1 MKSITKTAE
10 ELLKRRGLLK
20 SQIISDENELKTF
33 KDASSGFLQKLEIYR
48 KEIEKAKENK
58 ESEEH
63 CKNILKDFFNG
74 GFEYN
79 CNTKGKIDL
88 VIKYKNEVKAIVETK
103 NYDNKNEMIK
113 DNDYY
118 YKSFYQSVLYYY
130 KAKKDLNK
138 DLSVEHVII
147 TDFYNLYL
155 FLRSDFEFIS
165 ENKQIINFFNV
176 RKIDIDSKDF
186 YNSSKAILE
195 KINREVVGYKI
206 NLFEDEAETIYR
218 FLSPY
223 NICSLRVNNDFNIIS
238 NTFYREIIYMMG
250 LEENKEG
257 KLVLNKIDN
266 TLIKLTMDILDEDLS
281 GEEKFEEALKLN
293 ILWINRI
300 LFLKMLEAQLRVFR
314 NDNNLHILNPNEIVD
329 YSFLYTLFF
338 KVLAKSKERRITE
351 NKESE
356 YYKHIPYLNSSLF
369 EETEK
374 EKTNTI
380 TKLNNS
386 LKMKIM
392 TGSVLYKD
400 RDFDK
405 KELTFL
411 EYILR
416 FLNCYIFNSGGN
428 NSDNSNINK
437 NTIIKS
443 SVLGLVFERLNG
455 YKDGSHFTPPAITMY
470 MAKYSIEKAIVG
482 KFNKYFEGS
491 GFKNIEEIKNYVDAN
506 IHKIKD
512 EVKYIIDSIKI
523 IDPACGSGHFLVACL
538 NELIK
543 IKSYLHV
550 LSPDIKVDIFDDE
563 LVINYTN
570 GEEYKYNMENGE
582 INETKQNIQKTLFE
596 AKKHIINNQLYGVDI
611 NPNSV
616 NICRLRL
623 WIELLKSSY
632 YTSKD
637 YIDLAILPNLEFKIL
652 PANSLIELEENDNGN
667 NLKLSWDR
675 TELIKNM
682 RDYFNADFESKKEIR
697 KNVLKLLKEYSEYNL
712 KLKDYNPF
720 DMLKSYDFFDSGIMF
735 GIDKFDIV
743 IMNPPYF
750 QLTGKHKYLN
760 YFEKGKTKVADIY
773 QLFMETALNK
783 LLSENGIVS
792 AVVSNKW
799 MRAGYGERTRAFL
812 YNNAYVFEVIDLGAN
827 WFDSATVDTNI
838 ITYTKCK
845 EKQEFIE
852 AYKIS
857 KCENIEEEK
866 KSFSNWI
873 ASPSARNDD
882 NGDDENNNG
891 ASAHCMQ
898 IADGR
903 NDADNNVA
911 VAHCVET
918 AKGRKGRFPLTSMSS
933 EKAHK
938 GLKPLVVKNSD
949 NSEMANFVFP
959 SKDYGAWIILNKH
972 EKNILAKVQKFK
984 PLKDWNI
991 QINYG
996 IKTGFN
1002 EAFII
1007 DEETKNKLIKED
1019 KKSAEIIKPLLRGR
1033 DIKRY
1038 SYDNKGLY
1046 LINAHNGVKEKNIS
1060 PIDINK
1066 YKAIKKHLDK
1076 FYSEL
1081 EKRYDKGDT
1090 PYNLRNC
1097 AYLEDFEK
1105 PKIVWKEMGS
1115 LPAFTLD
1122 NKNYYA
1128 NDTCRILTGEY
1139 LHYLVAIFN
1148 SKCWDFIF
1156 KKFYAGGGL
1165 GDEGFRYKSEF
1176 MLDTTIPEV
1185 DKNILKEIEGLV
1197 DEILKIKSK
1206 NSNEDV
1212 SIIEKEIDKIV
1223 YKLYNLNDGEIRL
1236 IERK

>member
-1 MKSITKTAE
+1 MKSITKEAK
-10 ELLKRRGLLK
+10 ELLKRRDLLK
-20 SQIISDENELKTF
+20 SSIFSNLSNTEELNNL
-33 KDASSGFLQKLEIYR
+33 SEKLEIYKNGIR
-48 KEIEKAKENK
+48 KAKEDK

-63 CKNILKDFFNG
+63 CKNILKDFLNG
-74 GFEYN
+74 AFKYN

-88 VIKYKNEVKAIVETK
+88 TIKYEGNIKAIIETK
-103 NYDNKNEMIK
+103 NYDNKTEMIK

-130 KAKKDLNK
+130 QSRKNINK
-138 DLSVEHVII
+138 DMTVEHIII
-147 TDFYNLYL
+147 TDFENIYL
-155 FLRSDFEFIS
+155 FLRSDFEYLTA
-165 ENKQIINFFNV
+165 NKQIINFFNV
-176 RKIDIDSKDF
+176 KKIDTNTKDF

-206 NLFEDEAETIYR
+206 NLFEDDAEIIFK

-223 NICSLRVNNDFNIIS
+223 NICSLKTNNDFNIIS

-250 LEENKEG
+250 LEETKDK
-257 KLVLNKIDN
+257 KLVLNKVDN
-266 TLIKLTMDILDEDLS
+266 TLIKLTMDILDEDLK
-281 GEEKFEEALKLN
+281 GEEKFETALKLN

-300 LFLKMLEAQLRVFR
+300 LFLKILEAQLRVFR
-314 NDNNLHILNPNEIVD
+314 DDNNLHILNYNEIVD

-351 NKESE
+351 NKENE

-369 EETEK
+369 EETEE
-374 EKTNTI
+374 EKINSI

-392 TGSVLYKD
+392 SGSVLYKD

-405 KELTFL
+405 KELNFL

-416 FLNCYIFNSGGN
+416 FLNCYIFNAINDS
-428 NSDNSNINK
+428 SNINK

-443 SVLGLVFERLNG
+443 SILGLVFERLNG

-470 MAKYSIEKAIVG
+470 MAKYSIEKSIVS
-482 KFNKYFEGS
+482 KFNKFFKDAN
-491 GFKNIEEIKNYVDAN
+491 FKNIDEIKIYVDAN
-506 IHKIKD
+506 IHKIK
-512 EVKYIIDSIKI
+512 EQVKYILDSITI

-550 LSPDIKVDIFDDE
+550 LSNDIKVDIEDDE
-563 LVINYTN
+563 LVINYIN
-570 GEEYKYNMENGE
+570 GAEYKYNMEGGNISE
-582 INETKQNIQKTLFE
+582 IKQKIQKILFE

-632 YTSKD
+632 YLENNGADK
-637 YIDLAILPNLEFKIL
+637 YIDLEILPNLEFKVL
-652 PANSLIELEENDNGN
+652 SADSLIELEEKEGNN
-667 NLKLSWDR
+667 NLKLAYDK
-675 TELIKNM
+675 TELVKNM
-682 RDYFNADFESKKEIR
+682 REYFNADFETKKEIR
-697 KNVLKLLKEYSEYNL
+697 KKVLKLLKEYSQYNT

-720 DMLKSYDFFDSGIMF
+720 DMLKSYDFFDSEIMF
-735 GIDKFDIV
+735 GIDSFDIV

-750 QLTGKHKYLN
+750 QLTGKHKYLH
-760 YFEKGKTKVADIY
+760 YFEKGKNKTADIY

-783 LLSENGIVS
+783 LLSQIGVVS

-799 MRAGYGERTRAFL
+799 MRAGYGERTREFL
-812 YNNAYVFEVIDLGAN
+812 YNNCYVFEIIDLGAN
-827 WFDSATVDTNI
+827 WFESATVDTNI
-838 ITYTKCK
+838 ITYAKDR
-845 EKQEFIE
+845 EKQEKIE

-857 KCENIEEEK
+857 KCENIELNKNEK
-866 KSFSNWI
+866 
-873 ASPSARNDD
+873 D
-882 NGDDENNNG
+882 NF
-891 ASAHCMQ
+891 
-898 IADGR
+898 IF
-903 NDADNNVA
+903 
-911 VAHCVET
+911 T
-918 AKGRKGRFPLTSMSS
+918 
-933 EKAHK
+933 
-938 GLKPLVVKNSD
+938 
-949 NSEMANFVFP
+949 
-959 SKDYGAWIILNKH
+959 SKDYGAWIILNKT
-972 EKNILAKVQKFK
+972 EKDILDKVKKFK

-1019 KKSAEIIKPLLRGR
+1019 KKSKEIIKPLLRGR

-1038 SYDNKGLY
+1038 SYDFKNLY
-1046 LINAHNGVKEKNIS
+1046 LINTHNGIKEKNIL

-1066 YKAIKKHLDK
+1066 YSAIKKHLDK
-1076 FYSEL
+1076 YYSDL
-1081 EKRYDKGDT
+1081 EVRQDKGIT

-1105 PKIVWKEMGS
+1105 SKIVWASVGENEYSYIEKGIY
-1115 LPAFTLD
+1115 LLD
-1122 NKNYYA
+1122 TNYFLVCD
-1128 NDTCRILTGEY
+1128 NEEILKY
-1139 LHYLVAIFN
+1139 LIGIFN
-1148 SKCWDFIF
+1148 SKLFLFALSYKDTQ
-1156 KKFYAGGGL
+1156 L
-1165 GDEGFRYKSEF
+1165 GDGGAWRHYKYNLEE
-1176 MLDTTIPEV
+1176 MTIPEV
-1185 DKNILKEIEGLV
+1185 DKKTEKEIVNLVEKVIEGKKKGIDTREL
-1197 DEILKIKSK
+1197 EW
-1206 NSNEDV
+1206 
-1212 SIIEKEIDKIV
+1212 EIDKIV
-1223 YKLYNLNDGEIRL
+1223 YGLYNISDEEIRL

>member
-1 MKSITKTAE
+1 MKSITKKAE
-10 ELLKRRGLLK
+10 ELLKRRDLLK
-20 SQIISDENELKTF
+20 SSIIADENELEISLKTF
-33 KDASSGFLQKLEIYR
+33 KEKLETYR

-63 CKNILKDFFNG
+63 CKNILKDFLSG
-74 GFEYN
+74 GFKYN

-88 VIKYKNEVKAIVETK
+88 VIKYKNETHAIIETK

-130 KAKKDLNK
+130 KSRKDLNK
-138 DLSVEHVII
+138 DLSVKHIII

-155 FLRSDFEFIS
+155 FLRNDFEFIA

-176 RKIDIDSKDF
+176 KKIDIDSKDF
-186 YNSSKAILE
+186 YNSSKTILE

-206 NLFEDEAETIYR
+206 NLFEDDAELIYR

-223 NICSLRVNNDFNIIS
+223 NICSLKANNDFNIIS

-281 GEEKFEEALKLN
+281 REEKFEEALKLN

-314 NDNNLHILNPNEIVD
+314 ADNNLHILNPNEIVD
-329 YSFLYTLFF
+329 YSFLYVLFF

-374 EKTNTI
+374 EKINSI

-416 FLNCYIFNSGGN
+416 FLNCYIFNS
-428 NSDNSNINK
+428 DNADANINK

-470 MAKYSIEKAIVG
+470 MAKYSIEKAILN

-491 GFKNIEEIKNYVDAN
+491 DFKNIEEIKNWTDAN

-512 EVKYIIDSIKI
+512 DVKYIIDSISI

-550 LSPDIKVDIFDDE
+550 LSADIKVDISDDE
-563 LVINYTN
+563 LVINYIN
-570 GEEYKYNMENGE
+570 GTEYKYNMENGE
-582 INETKQNIQKTLFE
+582 INETKQKIQKTLFE

-632 YTSKD
+632 YVEDANLGLNKE
-637 YIDLAILPNLEFKIL
+637 YIDLATLPNLEFKIL
-652 PANSLIELEENDNGN
+652 PANSLIELEENDSDN

-682 RDYFNADFESKKEIR
+682 RDYFNADFNRKKEIR
-697 KNVLKLLKEYSEYNL
+697 KTVLELLKEYSEYNI

-750 QLTGKHKYLN
+750 QLTGKHKYLH

-783 LLSENGIVS
+783 LLSETGIVS

-812 YNNAYVFEVIDLGAN
+812 YNSAYVFEVIDLGAN
-827 WFDSATVDTNI
+827 WFESATVDTNI
-838 ITYTKCK
+838 ITYTKGK

-857 KCENIEEEK
+857 KCDNIEEEK
-866 KSFSNWI
+866 KSFNNNLDCHAI
-873 ASPSARNDD
+873 ARNDESEQSD
-882 NGDDENNNG
+882 NNLDCFGSLAKSG
-891 ASAHCMQ
+891 QSPRLP
-898 IADGR
+898 R
-903 NDADNNVA
+903 NDGGND
-911 VAHCVET
+911 
-918 AKGRKGRFPLTSMSS
+918 G
-933 EKAHK
+933 
-938 GLKPLVVKNSD
+938 GL
-949 NSEMANFVFP
+949 ENFIFP
-959 SKDYGAWIILNKH
+959 SKDYGAWIILNKI
-972 EKNILAKVQKFK
+972 EKDILAKVQKFK

-991 QINYG
+991 NIYRG
-996 IKTGFN
+996 ILTGFN

-1007 DEETKNKLIKED
+1007 NEETKNKLIAED

-1038 SYDNKGLY
+1038 SYENNGLY
-1046 LINAHNGVKEKNIS
+1046 LINTHNGIKEKNIS

-1076 FYSEL
+1076 FYSDL

-1105 PKIVWKEMGS
+1105 PKIIYPETATS
-1115 LPAFTLD
+1115 PNFYYD
-1122 NKNYYA
+1122 NKNFIA
-1128 NDTCRILTGEY
+1128 EKTNFIMTGENLKY
-1139 LHYLVAIFN
+1139 IMAVLSSKLGFYIFYN
-1148 SKCWDFIF
+1148 
-1156 KKFYAGGGL
+1156 FYSEITL
-1165 GDEGFRYKSEF
+1165 GDVGFQYRKNSLEEF
-1176 MLDTTIPEV
+1176 PIPEV
-1185 DKNILKEIEGLV
+1185 DKKTEDKIVSLV
-1197 DEILKIKSK
+1197 DKILKIKNE
-1206 NSNEDV
+1206 NSNADV
-1212 SIIEKEIDKIV
+1212 SEIEREIDEMV
-1223 YKLYNLNDGEIRL
+1223 YGLYGLSEEEVGV
-1236 IERK
+1236 IESRN

>member
-20 SQIISDENELKTF
+20 SQIVSDEKELKTF
-33 KDASSGFLQKLEIYR
+33 KDASAGFLQKLETYR

-63 CKNILKDFFNG
+63 CKNILKDFLNG

-88 VIKYKNEVKAIVETK
+88 AIKYKNEVKAIIETK

-206 NLFEDEAETIYR
+206 NLFEDDAETIYR

-428 NSDNSNINK
+428 YSDNSNINK

-491 GFKNIEEIKNYVDAN
+491 GFKNIDEIKNYVDAN

-550 LSPDIKVDIFDDE
+550 LSPDIEADIFDDE
-563 LVINYTN
+563 LVIKYTN
-570 GEEYKYNMENGE
+570 GEEYKYNMEAGA
-582 INETKQNIQKTLFE
+582 INEKKQNIQKILFE

-697 KNVLKLLKEYSEYNL
+697 KKVLELLESYSEYNL

-720 DMLKSYDFFDSGIMF
+720 DMLKSYDFFDSGVMF

-743 IMNPPYF
+743 IGNPPY
-750 QLTGKHKYLN
+750 
-760 YFEKGKTKVADIY
+760 
-773 QLFMETALNK
+773 
-783 LLSENGIVS
+783 
-792 AVVSNKW
+792 VSNKQIKNED
-799 MRAGYGERTRAFL
+799 MV
-812 YNNAYVFEVIDLGAN
+812 N
-827 WFDSATVDTNI
+827 
-838 ITYTKCK
+838 
-845 EKQEFIE
+845 
-852 AYKIS
+852 YK
-857 KCENIEEEK
+857 K
-866 KSFSNWI
+866 
-873 ASPSARNDD
+873 
-882 NGDDENNNG
+882 
-891 ASAHCMQ
+891 
-898 IADGR
+898 
-903 NDADNNVA
+903 
-911 VAHCVET
+911 
-918 AKGRKGRFPLTSMSS
+918 L
-933 EKAHK
+933 
-938 GLKPLVVKNSD
+938 
-949 NSEMANFVFP
+949 
-959 SKDYGAWIILNKH
+959 
-972 EKNILAKVQKFK
+972 
-984 PLKDWNI
+984 
-991 QINYG
+991 YG
-996 IKTGFN
+996 IQ
-1002 EAFII
+1002 
-1007 DEETKNKLIKED
+1007 DD
-1019 KKSAEIIKPLLRGR
+1019 
-1033 DIKRY
+1033 
-1038 SYDNKGLY
+1038 LY
-1046 LINAHNGVKEKNIS
+1046 
-1060 PIDINK
+1060 
-1066 YKAIKKHLDK
+1066 
-1076 FYSEL
+1076 
-1081 EKRYDKGDT
+1081 
-1090 PYNLRNC
+1090 
-1097 AYLEDFEK
+1097 
-1105 PKIVWKEMGS
+1105 
-1115 LPAFTLD
+1115 
-1122 NKNYYA
+1122 YY
-1128 NDTCRILTGEY
+1128 
-1139 LHYLVAIFN
+1139 F
-1148 SKCWDFIF
+1148 
-1156 KKFYAGGGL
+1156 
-1165 GDEGFRYKSEF
+1165 
-1176 MLDTTIPEV
+1176 
-1185 DKNILKEIEGLV
+1185 
-1197 DEILKIKSK
+1197 
-1206 NSNEDV
+1206 
-1212 SIIEKEIDKIV
+1212 
-1223 YKLYNLNDGEIRL
+1223 
-1236 IERK
+1236 

>member
-1 MKSITKTAE
+1 MTVRFRSPAYNNYRMKSITKEAK
-10 ELLKRRGLLK
+10 ELLKRRDLLK
-20 SQIISDENELKTF
+20 SSIFSNLSNTEELNNL
-33 KDASSGFLQKLEIYR
+33 SEKLEIYKNGIR
-48 KEIEKAKENK
+48 KAKEDK

-63 CKNILKDFFNG
+63 CKNILKDFLNG
-74 GFEYN
+74 AFKYN
-79 CNTKGKIDL
+79 CNTKGNIDL
-88 VIKYKNEVKAIVETK
+88 TIKYEGNIKAIIETK
-103 NYDNKNEMIK
+103 NYDNKTEMIK

-130 KAKKDLNK
+130 QSRKNINK
-138 DLSVEHVII
+138 DMTVEHIII
-147 TDFYNLYL
+147 TDFENIYI
-155 FLRSDFEFIS
+155 FLRSDFEYLTA
-165 ENKQIINFFNV
+165 NKQIINFFNV
-176 RKIDIDSKDF
+176 KKIDTNTKDF

-206 NLFEDEAETIYR
+206 NLFEDDAEIIFK

-223 NICSLRVNNDFNIIS
+223 NICSLKTNNDFNIIS

-250 LEENKEG
+250 LEETKDK
-257 KLVLNKIDN
+257 KLVLNKVDN
-266 TLIKLTMDILDEDLS
+266 TLIKLTMDILDEDLN
-281 GEEKFEEALKLN
+281 GEEKFETALKLN

-300 LFLKMLEAQLRVFR
+300 LFLKILEAQLRVFR
-314 NDNNLHILNPNEIVD
+314 DDNNLHILNYNEIVD

-351 NKESE
+351 NKENE

-369 EETEK
+369 EETEE
-374 EKTNTI
+374 EKINSI

-392 TGSVLYKD
+392 SGSVLYKD

-405 KELTFL
+405 KELNFL

-416 FLNCYIFNSGGN
+416 FLNCYIFNAINDS
-428 NSDNSNINK
+428 SNINK

-443 SVLGLVFERLNG
+443 SILGLVFERLNG

-470 MAKYSIEKAIVG
+470 MAKYSIEKSIVN
-482 KFNKYFEGS
+482 KFNKFFKDAN
-491 GFKNIEEIKNYVDAN
+491 FKNIEEIKIYVDAN
-506 IHKIKD
+506 IHKIK
-512 EVKYIIDSIKI
+512 EQVKYILDSITI

-550 LSPDIKVDIFDDE
+550 LSNDIKVDIEDDE
-563 LVINYTN
+563 LVINYIN
-570 GEEYKYNMENGE
+570 GTEYKYNMEGGNISE
-582 INETKQNIQKTLFE
+582 IKQKIQKILFE

-632 YTSKD
+632 YLENNGADK
-637 YIDLAILPNLEFKIL
+637 YIDLEILPNLEFKVL
-652 PANSLIELEENDNGN
+652 SANSLIELEEKEGNN
-667 NLKLSWDR
+667 NLKLAYDK
-675 TELIKNM
+675 TELVKNM
-682 RDYFNADFESKKEIR
+682 REYFNADFETKKEIR
-697 KNVLKLLKEYSEYNL
+697 KKVLKLLKEYSQYNT

-720 DMLKSYDFFDSGIMF
+720 DMLKSYDFFDSEIMF
-735 GIDKFDIV
+735 GIDSFDIV

-750 QLTGKHKYLN
+750 QLTGKHKYLH
-760 YFEKGKTKVADIY
+760 YFEKGKNKTADIY

-783 LLSENGIVS
+783 LLSQIGVVS

-799 MRAGYGERTRAFL
+799 MRAGYGERTREFL
-812 YNNAYVFEVIDLGAN
+812 YNNCYVFEIIDLGAN
-827 WFDSATVDTNI
+827 WFESATVDTNI
-838 ITYTKCK
+838 ITYAKDR
-845 EKQEFIE
+845 EKQEKIE

-857 KCENIEEEK
+857 KCENIELNKNEK
-866 KSFSNWI
+866 
-873 ASPSARNDD
+873 D
-882 NGDDENNNG
+882 NF
-891 ASAHCMQ
+891 
-898 IADGR
+898 IF
-903 NDADNNVA
+903 
-911 VAHCVET
+911 T
-918 AKGRKGRFPLTSMSS
+918 
-933 EKAHK
+933 
-938 GLKPLVVKNSD
+938 
-949 NSEMANFVFP
+949 
-959 SKDYGAWIILNKH
+959 SKDYGAWIILNKT
-972 EKNILAKVQKFK
+972 EKDILEKVKKFK
-984 PLKDWNI
+984 PLKNWNI

-1007 DEETKNKLIKED
+1007 DEETKNKLILED
-1019 KKSAEIIKPLLRGR
+1019 KKSKEIIKPLLRGR

-1038 SYDNKGLY
+1038 SYDFKNLY
-1046 LINAHNGVKEKNIS
+1046 LINTHNGIKEKNIL

-1066 YKAIKKHLDK
+1066 YSAIKKHLDK
-1076 FYSEL
+1076 YYSDL
-1081 EKRYDKGDT
+1081 EVRQDKGIT

-1105 PKIVWKEMGS
+1105 SKIVWKEMGS
-1115 LPAFTLD
+1115 SPAFTLD

-1128 NDTCRILTGEY
+1128 NDTCRIITGDN

-1176 MLDTTIPEV
+1176 MLDTAIPEI
-1185 DKNILKEIEGLV
+1185 DKKTEKEIVNLVEKVIEGKKKGI
-1197 DEILKIKSK
+1197 DTREF
-1206 NSNEDV
+1206 E
-1212 SIIEKEIDKIV
+1212 EEIDKIV
-1223 YKLYNLNDGEIRL
+1223 YKLYDLTEEEVGIINKI
-1236 IERK
+1236 

>member
-1 MKSITKTAE
+1 MKSITKEAK
-10 ELLKRRGLLK
+10 ELLKRRDLLK
-20 SQIISDENELKTF
+20 SSIFSNLSNTEELNNL
-33 KDASSGFLQKLEIYR
+33 SEKLEIY
-48 KEIEKAKENK
+48 KNGIKKAKEDK

-63 CKNILKDFFNG
+63 CKNILKDFLNG
-74 GFEYN
+74 AFKYN

-88 VIKYKNEVKAIVETK
+88 TIKYEGDIKAIIETK
-103 NYDNKNEMIK
+103 NYDNKTEMIK

-130 KAKKDLNK
+130 QSRKNINK
-138 DLSVEHVII
+138 DMTVEHIII
-147 TDFYNLYL
+147 TDFENIYL
-155 FLRSDFEFIS
+155 FLRSDFEYLTA
-165 ENKQIINFFNV
+165 NKQIINFFNV
-176 RKIDIDSKDF
+176 KKIDTNTKDF

-206 NLFEDEAETIYR
+206 NLFEDDAEIIFK

-223 NICSLRVNNDFNIIS
+223 NICSLKTNNDFNIIS

-250 LEENKEG
+250 LEETKDK
-257 KLVLNKIDN
+257 KLVLNKVDN
-266 TLIKLTMDILDEDLS
+266 TLIKLTMDILDEDLK
-281 GEEKFEEALKLN
+281 GEEKFETALKLN

-300 LFLKMLEAQLRVFR
+300 LFLKILEAQLRVFR
-314 NDNNLHILNPNEIVD
+314 DDNNLHILNYNEIVD

-351 NKESE
+351 NKENE

-369 EETEK
+369 EETEE
-374 EKTNTI
+374 EKINSI

-392 TGSVLYKD
+392 SGSVLYKD

-405 KELTFL
+405 KELNFL

-416 FLNCYIFNSGGN
+416 FLNCYIFNAINDS
-428 NSDNSNINK
+428 SNINK

-443 SVLGLVFERLNG
+443 SILGLVFERLNG

-470 MAKYSIEKAIVG
+470 MAKYSIEKSIVN
-482 KFNKYFEGS
+482 KFNKFFKDAN
-491 GFKNIEEIKNYVDAN
+491 FKNIEEIKIYVDAN
-506 IHKIKD
+506 IHKIK
-512 EVKYIIDSIKI
+512 EQVKYILDSITI

-550 LSPDIKVDIFDDE
+550 LSNDIKVDIEDDE
-563 LVINYTN
+563 LVINYIN
-570 GEEYKYNMENGE
+570 GAEYKYNMEGGNISE
-582 INETKQNIQKTLFE
+582 IKQKIQKILFE

-632 YTSKD
+632 YLENNGADK
-637 YIDLAILPNLEFKIL
+637 YIDLEILPNLEFKVL
-652 PANSLIELEENDNGN
+652 SANSLIELEEKEGNN
-667 NLKLSWDR
+667 NLKLAYDK
-675 TELIKNM
+675 TELVKNM
-682 RDYFNADFESKKEIR
+682 REYFNADFETKKEIR
-697 KNVLKLLKEYSEYNL
+697 KKVLKLLKEYSQYNT

-720 DMLKSYDFFDSGIMF
+720 DMLKSYDFFDSEIMF
-735 GIDKFDIV
+735 GIDSFDIV

-750 QLTGKHKYLN
+750 QLTGKHKYLH
-760 YFEKGKTKVADIY
+760 YFEKGKNKTADIY

-783 LLSENGIVS
+783 LLSQMGVVS

-799 MRAGYGERTRAFL
+799 MRAGYGERTREFL
-812 YNNAYVFEVIDLGAN
+812 YNNCYVFEIIDLGAN
-827 WFDSATVDTNI
+827 WFESATVDTNI
-838 ITYTKCK
+838 ITYAKDR
-845 EKQEFIE
+845 EKQEKIE

-857 KCENIEEEK
+857 KCENIELNKNEK
-866 KSFSNWI
+866 
-873 ASPSARNDD
+873 D
-882 NGDDENNNG
+882 NF
-891 ASAHCMQ
+891 
-898 IADGR
+898 IF
-903 NDADNNVA
+903 
-911 VAHCVET
+911 T
-918 AKGRKGRFPLTSMSS
+918 
-933 EKAHK
+933 
-938 GLKPLVVKNSD
+938 
-949 NSEMANFVFP
+949 
-959 SKDYGAWIILNKH
+959 SKDYGAWIILNKT
-972 EKNILAKVQKFK
+972 EKDILEKVKKFK

-1007 DEETKNKLIKED
+1007 GEETKNKLIKED
-1019 KKSAEIIKPLLRGR
+1019 KKSKEIIKPLLRGR

-1038 SYDNKGLY
+1038 SYDFKKLY
-1046 LINAHNGVKEKNIS
+1046 LINTHNGIKEKNIL

-1066 YKAIKKHLDK
+1066 YSAIKKHLDK
-1076 FYSEL
+1076 YYSDL
-1081 EKRYDKGDT
+1081 EVRQDKGIT

-1105 PKIVWKEMGS
+1105 SKIVWKEMGS

-1128 NDTCRILTGEY
+1128 NDTCRILTGDNLY
-1139 LHYLVAIFN
+1139 YLVAIFN

-1176 MLDTTIPEV
+1176 MLDTTIPEI
-1185 DKNILKEIEGLV
+1185 DKKT
-1197 DEILKIKSK
+1197 
-1206 NSNEDV
+1206 
-1212 SIIEKEIDKIV
+1212 EKEIINLVEKVIEGKKKGIDTREFEEEIDKMV
-1223 YKLYNLNDGEIRL
+1223 YKLYDLTEEEVGI
-1236 IERK
+1236 IENGKQIL

>member
-20 SQIISDENELKTF
+20 SQIVSDENELKTF
-33 KDASSGFLQKLEIYR
+33 KDASSGFLKKLETYR

-63 CKNILKDFFNG
+63 CKNILKDFLNG

-88 VIKYKNEVKAIVETK
+88 AIKYKNEVKAIIETK

-428 NSDNSNINK
+428 QSGVNHSDNSNSNINK

-491 GFKNIEEIKNYVDAN
+491 DFKNIEEIKNYVDAN

-512 EVKYIIDSIKI
+512 EVKYIIDSISI

-550 LSPDIKVDIFDDE
+550 LSPDIEADIFDDE
-563 LVINYTN
+563 LVIKYTN
-570 GEEYKYNMENGE
+570 GEEYKYNMEAGA
-582 INETKQNIQKTLFE
+582 INEKKQNIQKILFT

-697 KNVLKLLKEYSEYNL
+697 KKVLELLESYSEYNL

-720 DMLKSYDFFDSGIMF
+720 DMLKSYDFFDSGVMF

-750 QLTGKHKYLN
+750 QLTGKHKYLH

-838 ITYTKCK
+838 ITYTTCK

-873 ASPSARNDD
+873 ASDFSSPRPRCAPY
-882 NGDDENNNG
+882 GDDE
-891 ASAHCMQ
+891 
-898 IADGR
+898 
-903 NDADNNVA
+903 
-911 VAHCVET
+911 
-918 AKGRKGRFPLTSMSS
+918 
-933 EKAHK
+933 
-938 GLKPLVVKNSD
+938 LK
-949 NSEMANFVFP
+949 NFIFP

-984 PLKDWNI
+984 PLKDWDI

-1046 LINAHNGVKEKNIS
+1046 LINAHNGIKEKNIS

-1076 FYSEL
+1076 YYSEL

-1105 PKIVWKEMGS
+1105 PKIVWASVGENEYSYIEKGIY
-1115 LPAFTLD
+1115 LLD
-1122 NKNYYA
+1122 TNYFLVCD
-1128 NDTCRILTGEY
+1128 NENILKY
-1139 LHYLVAIFN
+1139 LIGIFN
-1148 SKCWDFIF
+1148 SKLFLFALSYKDTP
-1156 KKFYAGGGL
+1156 L
-1165 GDEGFRYKSEF
+1165 GDGGAWRHYKYNLEE
-1176 MLDTTIPEV
+1176 MTIPEV
-1185 DKNILKEIEGLV
+1185 DKKRAKEIEGLV
-1197 DEILKIKSK
+1197 EK
-1206 NSNEDV
+1206 
-1212 SIIEKEIDKIV
+1212 IIENKKEGIDTEEEESEIDRIVYGLYDLSEEEIKIV
-1223 YKLYNLNDGEIRL
+1223 ESK
-1236 IERK
+1236 

>member
-20 SQIISDENELKTF
+20 SQIVSDEKELKTF
-33 KDASSGFLQKLEIYR
+33 KDASAGFLQKLETYR
-48 KEIEKAKENK
+48 REIEKAKENK

-63 CKNILKDFFNG
+63 CKNILKDFLNG

-88 VIKYKNEVKAIVETK
+88 AIKYKNEVKAIVETK

-206 NLFEDEAETIYR
+206 NLFEDDAETIYR

-428 NSDNSNINK
+428 NSDNSNSNINK

-482 KFNKYFEGS
+482 KFNKYFKDAN
-491 GFKNIEEIKNYVDAN
+491 FKNIEEIKNYVDAN

-512 EVKYIIDSIKI
+512 DVKYIIDSIKI

-550 LSPDIKVDIFDDE
+550 LSPDIETDIFDDE
-563 LVINYTN
+563 LVIKYTN
-570 GEEYKYNMENGE
+570 GEEYKYNMEAGA
-582 INETKQNIQKTLFE
+582 INEKKQNIQKILFE

-697 KNVLKLLKEYSEYNL
+697 KKVLELLKEYSQFNT

-720 DMLKSYDFFDSGIMF
+720 DMLKSYDFFDSGVMF

-750 QLTGKHKYLN
+750 QLTGKHKYLH

-838 ITYTKCK
+838 ITYTTCK

-873 ASPSARNDD
+873 ASDFSSPRNDSGAQTRNDD
-882 NGDDENNNG
+882 NGDDE
-891 ASAHCMQ
+891 
-898 IADGR
+898 
-903 NDADNNVA
+903 
-911 VAHCVET
+911 
-918 AKGRKGRFPLTSMSS
+918 
-933 EKAHK
+933 
-938 GLKPLVVKNSD
+938 LK
-949 NSEMANFVFP
+949 NFIFP

-991 QINYG
+991 NIYRG
-996 IKTGFN
+996 ILTGYN

-1019 KKSAEIIKPLLRGR
+1019 KKSKEIIKPLLRGR
-1033 DIKRY
+1033 DIKKY
-1038 SYDNKGLY
+1038 NYDFKKLY
-1046 LINAHNGVKEKNIS
+1046 LICTFPSLNLNIS
-1060 PIDINK
+1060 DYPAIEKYLKSFGKRLEQSGETGCRKKTNNK
-1066 YKAIKKHLDK
+1066 WFETQDATAYYK
-1076 FYSEL
+1076 
-1081 EKRYDKGDT
+1081 
-1090 PYNLRNC
+1090 
-1097 AYLEDFEK
+1097 DFEK
-1105 PKIVWKEMGS
+1105 PKIVWASVGENEYSYIEKGIY
-1115 LPAFTLD
+1115 LLD
-1122 NKNYYA
+1122 TNYFLVCD
-1128 NDTCRILTGEY
+1128 NENILKY
-1139 LHYLVAIFN
+1139 LIGIFN
-1148 SKCWDFIF
+1148 SKLFLFALSYKDTP
-1156 KKFYAGGGL
+1156 L
-1165 GDEGFRYKSEF
+1165 GDGGAWRHYKYNLEE
-1176 MLDTTIPEV
+1176 MTIPEV
-1185 DKNILKEIEGLV
+1185 DKKRAKEIEGLADKV
-1197 DEILKIKSK
+1197 IDGKK
-1206 NSNEDV
+1206 NNIDT
-1212 SIIEKEIDKIV
+1212 KELENQIDKIV